1 MGKKNKKAAVEPV
14 KFIEADPGEVQEEV
28 DEAGEAV
35 PESAMGKKMAS
46 AGTALHQPWGIHR
59 ARRRF
64 GILSFF
70 RLACSLVLLFLRSP
84 SHKGMATSNVWQCFW
99 DGRESGCA
107 RRTD

>member
-46 AGTALHQPWGIHR
+46 AGMALHQPRGI
-59 ARRRF
+59 
-64 GILSFF
+64 
-70 RLACSLVLLFLRSP
+70 
-84 SHKGMATSNVWQCFW
+84 
-99 DGRESGCA
+99 
-107 RRTD
+107 